1 MLKAIFFDLDDT
13 LLWDAKSISEA
24 FKATCYKVVEK
35 FNIDPSQLEKEVRKS
50 AARLYPTYETY
61 DFVSDI
67 GIGVFEGMWGEF
79 LDEGEN
85 FAKLREVVPE
95 YRKRAWFEGLQAL
108 DIEDKAL
115 AEELA
120 VIFPKERKK
129 HIYLYEETLNVL
141 DTLKGKYKLLML
153 TNGSPHLQK
162 TKLSLSPEL
171 APYFDHIVISGEFG
185 HGKPNTELFTYALS
199 LLSGIEKSEVIM
211 VGDNPK
217 TDILGASKFGIDSI
231 WINHHRTQ
239 LQEIVP
245 TFEVNRLREILPII
259 KSLSEE

>member
-13 LLWDAKSISEA
+13 LLWDSKSISEA
-24 FKATCYKVVEK
+24 FKATCNKVVEK
-35 FNIDPSQLEKEVRKS
+35 YNIDPKQLEKKVRES
-50 AARLYPTYETY
+50 AQRLYPTYETY

-79 LDEGEN
+79 LDEGED
-85 FAKLREVVPE
+85 FAKLREIVPD

-108 DIEDKAL
+108 DIEDEQL

-120 VIFPKERKK
+120 VIFPEERKK
-129 HIYLYEETLNVL
+129 HIYLYEETIEVL
-141 DTLKGKYKLLML
+141 DTLKGKYNLLML

-185 HGKPNTELFTYALS
+185 HGKPNTELFKYALS
-199 LLSGIEKSEVIM
+199 LLEGVEKSEVIM

-231 WINHHRTQ
+231 WINHDKKEI
-239 LQEIVP
+239 QEVVP
-245 TFEVNRLREILPII
+245 TFEVNRLREILPIV

>member
-13 LLWDAKSISEA
+13 LLWDSKSISEA
-24 FKATCYKVVEK
+24 FKATCNKVVEK
-35 FNIDPSQLEKEVRKS
+35 YNIDPKQLEKKVRES
-50 AARLYPTYETY
+50 AQRLYPTYETY

-79 LDEGEN
+79 LDEGED
-85 FAKLREVVPE
+85 FAKLREIVPD

-108 DIEDKAL
+108 DIEDEQL

-120 VIFPKERKK
+120 VIFPEERKK
-129 HIYLYEETLNVL
+129 HIYLYEETIEVL
-141 DTLKGKYKLLML
+141 DTLKGKYHLLML

-185 HGKPNTELFTYALS
+185 HGKPNTELFKYALS
-199 LLSGIEKSEVIM
+199 LLEGVEKSEVIM

-231 WINHHRTQ
+231 WINHDKKEI
-239 LQEIVP
+239 QEVVP
-245 TFEVNRLREILPII
+245 TFEVNRLREILPIV